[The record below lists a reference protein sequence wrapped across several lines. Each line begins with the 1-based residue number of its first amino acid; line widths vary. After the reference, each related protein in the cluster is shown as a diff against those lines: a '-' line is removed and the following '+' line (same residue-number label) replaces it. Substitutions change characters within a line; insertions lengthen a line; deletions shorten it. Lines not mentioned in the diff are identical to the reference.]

1 MSKPGKQKKAF
12 QQPHVFTILAVLILI
27 IAVLSFFAPTGEY
40 GTYVNEAG
48 KSVIDVQSFHAV
60 PRNPITFEYMITLIP
75 RGFIKNITL
84 IVFVLFC
91 LGSFK
96 VVGKTRA
103 VDAMVNQLLTKLH
116 GRDSIIIIVLSTLF
130 TACGSAFGWSI
141 ESAAFVPMGVM
152 IAKRMGYDKY
162 MGTAMIMMPTMVGW
176 GTGLIYSGST
186 LVVQEMIGVP
196 PLSGMGYRAV
206 CLAVLYVLCTTL
218 LCLEGRRQRAKRSTE
233 ADAAEAGTTG
243 DDDLEFT
250 PRRKLIV
257 LWFVVCILFMVITTS
272 FMGWGLTHIA
282 GIYLV
287 MGIGTAIIDGQGVN
301 QICRSITDGV
311 AEYTVIALVL
321 ALAQSVVL
329 ILEETFLMDPFI
341 HMLATMLQ
349 NVPLPLVGVFAFIVV
364 ILMTFFIGGFPGK
377 AVILSP
383 ILGSLS
389 VLLGFNPQ
397 VIVLALVFGD
407 GIAKW
412 FWPASSNCAIV
423 VAAGELEYLN
433 WAKFI
438 LKRFLIIMAVVMA
451 VLIGVLQAA
460 NITW

>member
-1 MSKPGKQKKAF
+1 MTKDGKQKKTF
-12 QQPHVFTILAVLILI
+12 QQPHVFTILVILILV

-40 GTYVNEAG
+40 GTYVNDAG
-48 KSVIDVQSFHAV
+48 ESVIDVNSFHAV
-60 PRNPITFEYMITLIP
+60 DRSPVDLEYMITLIP
-75 RGFIKNITL
+75 RGFIANITL
-84 IVFVLFC
+84 IAYVLFC

-96 VVGKTRA
+96 IVGKTKA
-103 VDAMVNQLLTKLH
+103 VDAMVNSFLKKLH
-116 GRDSIIIIVLSTLF
+116 GRDSVIIIILSTLF

-141 ESAAFVPMGVM
+141 EAAAFIPMGIM
-152 IAKRMGYDKY
+152 IAGRMGYDKY
-162 MGTAMIMMPTMVGW
+162 MGTAMIMMPTMIGW

-186 LVVQEMIGVP
+186 LVVQDMIGVP
-196 PLSGMGYRAV
+196 PLSGLGYRAV
-206 CLAVLYVLCTTL
+206 CLVVLYLICTVL
-218 LCLEGRRQRAKRSTE
+218 LCLEGKRQRKANK
-233 ADAAEAGTTG
+233 DANVTAATQTT
-243 DDDLEFT
+243 DDADLEFT
-250 PRRKLIV
+250 TRRKLIV
-257 LWFVVCILFMVITTS
+257 AWFVFAIAFMVITTTV
-272 FMGWGLTHIA
+272 MGWSLTHVA
-282 GIYLV
+282 GIYLF
-287 MGIGTAIIDGQGVN
+287 MGIGTAILDGQGVN
-301 QICRSITDGV
+301 QICRSVTDGV
-311 AEYTVIALVL
+311 ADYTVIALVL

-329 ILEETFLMDPFI
+329 ILEDTFLMDPFI

-349 NVPLPLVGVFAFIVV
+349 TVPLPLVGVFAFLVV
-364 ILMTFFIGGFPGK
+364 VLLTFFIGGFPGK

-423 VAAGELEYLN
+423 VAAGNLEYLD

-438 LKRFLIIMAVVMA
+438 LTRFLVVIGIMMA
-451 VLIGVLQAA
+451 ILIGILQAF